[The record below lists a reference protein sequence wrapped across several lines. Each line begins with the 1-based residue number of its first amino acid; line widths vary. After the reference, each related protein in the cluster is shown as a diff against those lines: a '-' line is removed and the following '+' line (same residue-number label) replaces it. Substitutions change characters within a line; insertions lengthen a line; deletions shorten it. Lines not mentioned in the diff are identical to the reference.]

1 MSIAFGG
8 AVAFLFRGV
17 NLVVALATVLLTQG
31 AMTKD
36 SYGSFVLGLT
46 VVGIVNAVT
55 GGLTASA
62 AYQVANKR
70 EPPGRVFA
78 GGLSPAL
85 MIGAL
90 ALAAGLV
97 GRSALGGV
105 AGDVALP
112 VALAATAVIVNGVAA
127 GVFLGMNRLV
137 RYNVALVAPPAL
149 ALTAIGV
156 TAFILDMRTPQA
168 LLGAYAAGQWLA
180 SLVLG
185 AMGGRSFITGV
196 RPDAALV
203 QAMVAFGA
211 LAGLSSGVS
220 YLNYRADLFVVEHF
234 EGRAGVGTYSLAV
247 YVAESVWQVSGSLAL
262 ATYPRVGALDRVAA
276 AELTTRVMRHTVV
289 LLGVICAVVFVLAEP
304 LQAFVFTKYDG
315 MASALRF
322 ILPGVL
328 VYGLAQSFSGFYTY
342 QRGMPWVSAVV
353 AGTGLVLDVI
363 LAVAL
368 VPLMGVD
375 GAALAS
381 ALAYSLA
388 MAGALAVFLRSEH
401 LPLRDVFRIGR
412 RELDDYRSVLS
423 RLRGLRLARQR

>member
-8 AVAFLFRGV
+8 AVAFVFRGM

-36 SYGSFVLGLT
+36 GYGAFVLGLT

-70 EPPGRVFA
+70 QAPGRVLA
-78 GGLSPAL
+78 GGLTPAL
-85 MIGAL
+85 SVGAV
-90 ALAAGLV
+90 ALAAGFA
-97 GRSALGGV
+97 GRSTLGGV
-105 AGDVALP
+105 AGEVALP
-112 VALAATAVIVNGVAA
+112 VALASTAVIVNGVAA

-149 ALTAIGV
+149 ALTAIGF
-156 TAFILDMRTPQA
+156 TAFGLDLRTPGA

-180 SLVLG
+180 SLVL
-185 AMGGRSFITGV
+185 AALGGRSLVSGE
-196 RPDAALV
+196 RPDGALV
-203 QAMVAFGA
+203 KAMVAFGA

-262 ATYPRVGALDRVAA
+262 ATYPRVGALDRAAA
-276 AELTTRVMRHTVV
+276 AELTTRVMRHTVL
-289 LLGVICAVVFVLAEP
+289 LLGVICVVVFLAAEP
-304 LQAFVFTKYDG
+304 LESFVFTKYEG

-342 QRGMPWVSAVV
+342 QRGKPWVSAIV
-353 AGTGLVLDVI
+353 AGTGLVLDMI
-363 LAVAL
+363 LAIAL
-368 VPLMGVD
+368 VPLMGVN

-388 MAGALAVFLRSEH
+388 MAGALAVFVRTER
-401 LPLRDVFRIGR
+401 LPLSDVFRFGR
-412 RELDDYRSVLS
+412 RELEDYRAVAR
-423 RLRGLRLARQR
+423 RLRLLAAR